1 MFELVRLTENALQ
14 GVRKTSESSPRVS
27 VLDVLAIFLA
37 GRRRSASTMAWM
49 RLKERYPDVTKHIG
63 KYKFPGQ
70 GQRPTPVASA
80 QDIMQIIMVLG
91 GTAAAASR
99 RETADLLVRYIHG
112 NAFKSIE
119 KWSEGLSK
127 HPPPIL
133 SSAAVWDSILSSPC
147 SSSCA

>member
-1 MFELVRLTENALQ
+1 MFELVRLTENALW

-37 GRRRSASTMAWM
+37 KRSRSASKMAWM
-49 RLKERYPDVTKHIG
+49 RLKKRYPDVTKHVG
-63 KYKFPGQ
+63 TYKFSGQ

-80 QDIMQIIMVLG
+80 RDIMQIILVLG

-112 NAFKSIE
+112 SAFKSVE
-119 KWSEGLSK
+119 RWSEGTVRTQ
-127 HPPPIL
+127 HPPPI
-133 SSAAVWDSILSSPC
+133 SVSATTPPPSRPFTHV
-147 SSSCA
+147 